1 MLCFKCNEIGH
12 YADNCPE
19 KMAEEAAKANA
30 LNKGY
35 ENHSKMGE
43 NSSHNLHDK
52 PNKKDFSLVQC
63 FTCKEMGHYSW
74 DCPEKKK
81 KSKMNIPN

>member
-1 MLCFKCNEIGH
+1 MV
-12 YADNCPE
+12 
-19 KMAEEAAKANA
+19 EEAAKANA

-43 NSSHNLHDK
+43 NSSHNLYVK
-52 PNKKDFSLVQC
+52 PNKKDLSLVQC

-81 KSKMNIPN
+81 NNNKMNIQN

>member
-1 MLCFKCNEIGH
+1 MT
-12 YADNCPE
+12 E
-19 KMAEEAAKANA
+19 KPAKTNA

-43 NSSHNLHDK
+43 NSSQTLHAK
-52 PNKKDFSLVQC
+52 PNKKDLSMVQC

-81 KSKMNIPN
+81 KAK